1 LPCRNTFRLAPRGNC
16 ISQGIAYLKAIL
28 IKVLRNLSFVEVAG
42 SGGDE
47 RVYRTGDVASYG
59 MDGLLRYWGR
69 NDDQIKIRGFC
80 VERDEVGRAIERIPG
95 VREAYVAKMQ
105 DTKHEFL
112 AAYLVPEPDA
122 SLAIET
128 VREALRSELPHYM
141 IADELRVLQKG
152 LPLNRNGKV
161 ASAA

>member
-1 LPCRNTFRLAPRGNC
+1 
-16 ISQGIAYLKAIL
+16 
-28 IKVLRNLSFVEVAG
+28 
-42 SGGDE
+42 
-47 RVYRTGDVASYG
+47 
-59 MDGLLRYWGR
+59 
-69 NDDQIKIRGFC
+69 